1 MKYSILLTA
10 LLSALALSGCD
21 RPSSVVEVPGPTV
34 AVPVPAPA
42 NPTVVVERHDRDV
55 HEERPAPV
63 IVERPEEHRDE
74 AVKVE
79 HGNTSV
85 TVVNPRDTK

>member
-21 RPSSVVEVPGPTV
+21 RPSVVEVPGPTV
-34 AVPVPAPA
+34 TVPAPA
-42 NPTVVVERHDRDV
+42 NPTVVVERHDRDI

-63 IVERPEEHRDE
+63 IVERPEEHHDE
-74 AVKVE
+74 AVRVE